1 MVFKKDP
8 MKLKKKYK
16 IHTIHKDIKKLK
28 YVKTIKM
35 YKILTQIHLNY
46 KFKKITFKN
55 NQIHGLS
62 DCLAKGVKILDGM
75 KFTHACS
82 VRVGRYIIL
91 HLHVM
96 AFLPNLLHKQT
107 YGTLKGKCI
116 DSRSH
121 LHWCFSWSRH
131 PCIILA
137 KCHACRLKTMI
148 SCLLRPV
155 FQFLM
160 PGKNVW
166 AIAALTVSFWTP
178 GTLRIKMSCL

>member
-1 MVFKKDP
+1 M
-8 MKLKKKYK
+8 L
-16 IHTIHKDIKKLK
+16 
-28 YVKTIKM
+28 KTIKM

-46 KFKKITFKN
+46 KLKKITFKN

-62 DCLAKGVKILDGM
+62 DYLAKGLKILDGM
-75 KFTHACS
+75 KFTYTCS

-91 HLHVM
+91 HLHVI

-116 DSRSH
+116 DNQSH

-137 KCHACRLKTMI
+137 KCHPCGLKTMI
-148 SCLLRPV
+148 SRLLRPV

-160 PGKNVW
+160 PGKNVQ

-178 GTLRIKMSCL
+178 ALSG